1 MNVLLY
7 GSISRLLFQTEYIR
21 ISFPVVSIVSL
32 FSFVFLFT
40 VVENARGVL
49 RAFQCHGD
57 GFHHGR
63 QTIEADG
70 GQQMWRDVPKR
81 LSPLPALTDSTQQP
95 NTGDSAAVQQKIFF
109 FSLFSFFLFEGAM
122 HRWCAAQ
129 HEMGRH
135 RGKRRTT
142 PGHFIAIPPPSFSH

>member
-7 GSISRLLFQTEYIR
+7 GSIPRLLFQTEYIR

-32 FSFVFLFT
+32 FFFCFPIHRCRKWTGCSACVS
-40 VVENARGVL
+40 VPRRWV
-49 RAFQCHGD
+49 
-57 GFHHGR
+57 HHGR

-81 LSPLPALTDSTQQP
+81 LFPLPALTDSTQQP

>member
-32 FSFVFLFT
+32 FLLFSYFPIRRYRKCT
-40 VVENARGVL
+40 GCSACVSVPRRWVPSRTA
-49 RAFQCHGD
+49 D
-57 GFHHGR
+57 
-63 QTIEADG
+63 EADG

-81 LSPLPALTDSTQQP
+81 LFPLPALTDSTQHWRLSEGS
-95 NTGDSAAVQQKIFF
+95 TKDF
-109 FSLFSFFLFEGAM
+109 FSFFLFEGAM